1 MNEKLILTDIDGVF
15 LRWDT
20 AFTKWMD
27 QQGYQ
32 EQPGANY
39 EYDISKKFSLDSKNQ
54 GHKLVR
60 QFNESAWMGYLTP
73 MEGAIEYATKL
84 RKEGYHFAGLTSMST
99 DEYAGKARRLNL
111 LEHFETAFTSCQC
124 IETGA
129 DKDEYLTQ
137 WEPGHWWIE
146 DKPENAVA
154 GIKAGHKSILIT
166 HPYNKDFEYPG
177 LIRANDWKEIYEII
191 TG

>member
-20 AFTKWMD
+20 AFTRWM
-27 QQGYQ
+27 
-32 EQPGANY
+32 A
-39 EYDISKKFSLDSKNQ
+39 SKKFKVEVPDVYSQAVRYNITKDQ
-54 GHKLVR
+54 ADKLII

-73 MEGAIEYATKL
+73 MEGAVEYATKL
-84 RKEGYHFAGLTSMST
+84 RKEGYQFAGLTSMST
-99 DEYAGKARRLNL
+99 DEYAGKARSSNL
-111 LEHFETAFTSCQC
+111 LDHFGAAFTSCQC

-129 DKDEYLTQ
+129 DKDEYLKQ

-177 LIRANDWKEIYEII
+177 LVRANGWKEIYEIV
-191 TG
+191 TGK

>member
-20 AFTKWMD
+20 AFTKWMS
-27 QQGYQ
+27 
-32 EQPGANY
+32 
-39 EYDISKKFSLDSKNQ
+39 SKKFKVAVPDVYSQAVRYNITKDQ
-54 GHKLVR
+54 ADKLII

-73 MEGAIEYATKL
+73 MEGAVEYAMEL
-84 RKEGYHFAGLTSMST
+84 RREGYQFAGLTSMST
-99 DEYAGKARRLNL
+99 DEYAGKARSSNL
-111 LEHFETAFTSCQC
+111 LDHFGAAFTSCQC

-129 DKDEYLTQ
+129 DKDEYLKQ

-146 DKPENAVA
+146 DKPENIVA

-177 LIRANDWKEIYEII
+177 LIRADSWKEIYEII

>member
-1 MNEKLILTDIDGVF
+1 MTEYSLGGILHLLGGWHLKNLKLKYRMYTVKQCAIAFQSLADKLII
-15 LRWDT
+15 
-20 AFTKWMD
+20 
-27 QQGYQ
+27 
-32 EQPGANY
+32 
-39 EYDISKKFSLDSKNQ
+39 
-54 GHKLVR
+54 

-73 MEGAIEYATKL
+73 MEGAVEYAMEL
-84 RKEGYHFAGLTSMST
+84 RREGYQFAGLTSMST
-99 DEYAGKARRLNL
+99 DEYAGKARSSNL
-111 LEHFETAFTSCQC
+111 LDHFGAAFTSCQC

-129 DKDEYLTQ
+129 DKDEYLKQ

-177 LIRANDWKEIYEII
+177 LVRANGWKEIYEIV
-191 TG
+191 TGK